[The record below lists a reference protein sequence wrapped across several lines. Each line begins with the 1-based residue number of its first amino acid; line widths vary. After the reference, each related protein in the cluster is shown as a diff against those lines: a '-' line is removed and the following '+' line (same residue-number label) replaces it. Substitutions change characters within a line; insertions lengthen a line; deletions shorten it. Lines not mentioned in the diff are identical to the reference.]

1 MKVAK
6 LSIGVLFL
14 ISASTVLNA
23 QIGSNKDRTLGEVV
37 ISDSLKKG
45 TKSNMISAPK
55 VFNSQ
60 KGSDKEKTLEGILIS
75 RSLSK
80 GTESNIISLQKKS
93 VEVIERVGSAQL
105 EKQGIGD
112 AATAV
117 TKASGTQKQE
127 GSGQIVIRGLG
138 DRYNS
143 TTLNG
148 LPIPSDNPEFKN
160 INLEIFKTS
169 IIEYISL
176 DKVYNPRFSGDFGGA
191 NINIVSKE
199 HSGKPYF
206 KVGIG
211 SSINLQTFDKENFK
225 LQDGGPGF
233 FGYKETTFR
242 KGDPKVRYPFTTS
255 WNFKNADYP
264 VNSNMDIEGGA
275 TIGKF
280 SIFGYA
286 GFENNYVYS
295 AGKEGF
301 YDSTGDAIKALD
313 VDRYTYSTNS
323 TALVNVAYKINSANK
338 ISFTSNFIHSSEQD
352 ARFFKGYIREIGT
365 DVIINRGDNK
375 ITSTIINQLYGN
387 HKVTDT
393 WTADWGVSYNM
404 MNSKRPDRL
413 QNTFDAN
420 TLNLIAA
427 STINNHRYFDEL
439 KDNTLNGFLSI
450 TKQLENLK
458 INFGYNGSYKDRH
471 FDNTTIGLNFAIQ
484 TAVDPNNVDGFI
496 NPSNNGIIQYNTFR
510 NDSERYI
517 PFYYGFKQNIQAG
530 FLNLDYQFSD
540 RFVVQLGG
548 RFDYIDM
555 KSNWDDA
562 IFGKDKS
569 NKTYNKFL
577 PALNA
582 KYTINEKQNIRF
594 SASKTYTLTQAKELV
609 PTGYYDVTTNVYG
622 NPHLFPSDNYNVDLK
637 WELFSKPGEIFSVT
651 AFGKYIQNPIA
662 RTTYST
668 AASSDMTYFNIA
680 NNGYVV
686 GAEMEFRKDIYK
698 WGNSKLYTFL
708 NGTYMHSEQN
718 LKSEA
723 EFAKENAGKIVQFNG
738 QNKDAIQG
746 VADFLANVNLGY
758 NQKLSSNSTVD
769 FVVSYSYV
777 GKSLFALG
785 TNKVG
790 NFYETPIHLLDTNLK
805 FNFKQ
810 IGIGINAKNLVNSE
824 NKIEQVINN
833 VGYTN
838 RSYTKGKQIGLNLS
852 YKF

>member
-1 MKVAK
+1 MKIRK
-6 LSIGVLFL
+6 LSVAVLFL
-14 ISASTVLNA
+14 ISSSSLYYG
-23 QIGSNKDRTLGEVV
+23 QEIKKDSVRNEKKIEGIELRG
-37 ISDSLKKG
+37 SLKKG
-45 TKSNMISAPK
+45 SEN
-55 VFNSQ
+55 
-60 KGSDKEKTLEGILIS
+60 
-75 RSLSK
+75 
-80 GTESNIISLQKKS
+80 NIISLQRKS
-93 VEVIERVGSAQL
+93 VEVIERVGSVQL
-105 EKQGIGD
+105 EKQGISD

-127 GSGQIVIRGLG
+127 GSGQIIIRGLG
-138 DRYNS
+138 DRYNA

-148 LPIPSDNPEFKN
+148 LPIPSDNTEFKN
-160 INLEIFKTS
+160 INLGIFKTS

-176 DKVYNPRFSGDFGGA
+176 DKVYSPKFSGDFGGA

-211 SSINLQTFDKENFK
+211 SSVNLQTFDKNDFK

-233 FGYKETTFR
+233 FGYKESTFR
-242 KGDPKVRYPFTTS
+242 KGDPKVLYPFTTS
-255 WNFKNADYP
+255 WNFKNAANP
-264 VNSNMDIEGGA
+264 FNSNMDFEGGA
-275 TIGKF
+275 RLGKF
-280 SIFGYA
+280 SVFGYA
-286 GFENNYVYS
+286 GFENNYTYS

-301 YDSTGDAIKALD
+301 YDSTGDAIKDLN
-313 VDRYTYSTNS
+313 VERYVYSTNS
-323 TALVNVAYKINSANK
+323 TALLNVAYKINSKNK
-338 ISFTSNFIHSSEQD
+338 ISLTSNFIHSSDQD
-352 ARFFKGYIREIGT
+352 ARFFKGYMREIGT
-365 DVIINRGDNK
+365 NIIINRGDNK

-420 TLNLIAA
+420 TLNLITG

-439 KDNTLNGFLSI
+439 VDNTANGFLNI
-450 TKQLENLK
+450 TKEINNLK
-458 INFGYNGSYKDRH
+458 INFGYNGSYKDRQ

-484 TAVDPNNVDGFI
+484 APVDPNNVDAFI

-510 NDSERYI
+510 NDSERYV
-517 PFYYGFKQNIQAG
+517 PFNYSFKQNIQAG
-530 FLNLDYQFSD
+530 FVNLDYKFSD
-540 RFVVQLGG
+540 RFILQLGG
-548 RFDYIDM
+548 RFDYVDM

-582 KYTINEKQNIRF
+582 KYSINDRQNLRF
-594 SASKTYTLTQAKELV
+594 SASKTYTLPQAKELV

-622 NPHLFPSDNYNVDLK
+622 NPFLFPSDNYNMDLK
-637 WELFSKPGEIFSVT
+637 WELFSKPGEVLSVT
-651 AFGKYIQNPIA
+651 AFGKYIENPIA

-680 NNGYVV
+680 NSGYVA
-686 GAEMEFRKDIYK
+686 GAEIEFRKDIYK
-698 WGNSKLYTFL
+698 MENSKLYTFL
-708 NGTYMHSEQN
+708 NATYMKSEQK

-723 EFAKENAGKIVQFNG
+723 EFATENGGKIVQFNG
-738 QNKDAIQG
+738 QTTDDIQG

-758 NQKLSSNSTVD
+758 NQKLNSGNTVD

-777 GKSLFALG
+777 GKSLFSLG

-790 NFYETPIHLLDTNLK
+790 NFYENPIHLLDANLK
-805 FNFKQ
+805 FNFNQ
-810 IGIGINAKNLVNSE
+810 IGIGINAKNLINSE

-833 VGYTN
+833 VGYTQ
-838 RSYTKGKQIGLNLS
+838 RSYTQGRQIGLNLS